1 METIRVA
8 GVLIIAGF
16 IVFWIGNIYS
26 PPGVYQQTD
35 PDLRLQAVN
44 KHPSRWAVSQGL
56 GGVGI
61 AIIMLGLLLYAL
73 QFNQQHGPWLT
84 LLPIGLNI
92 IASIFVAVWLVGYIT
107 DPVPVFAGIGR
118 SWLITAAATMMLVAA
133 VLYGLLFLRAGFPT
147 WIGYLTAGYGIL
159 ALIALFVAHPP
170 DFYVI
175 SIYYFVLLAPA
186 VVMIRG

>member
-1 METIRVA
+1 MDTIRLA
-8 GVLIIAGF
+8 GFLIIVGV

-26 PPGVYQQTD
+26 PPGVYQESD

-73 QFNQQHGPWLT
+73 QFNLQHGPWLT

-92 IASIFVAVWLVGYIT
+92 IAVIFVAVWLVGYIT
-107 DPVPVFAGIGR
+107 DPAPVFAGTGR
-118 SWLITAAATMMLVAA
+118 SWLITSAAALMLVAA
-133 VLYGLLFLRAGFPT
+133 VLNGLLYIRSGFPV
-147 WIGYLTAGYGIL
+147 WIGYLTAGYGAL
-159 ALIALFVAHPP
+159 ALIALLVARPP
-170 DFYVI
+170 DFYVLA
-175 SIYYFVLLAPA
+175 IYYFVLIVPA
-186 VVMIRG
+186 VAMIRG